1 MWKFR
6 VAAIGI
12 LVLSGA
18 LAYVL
23 LTNQVSDIK
32 PFVRGLDLAGGAELT
47 YRADTSALAGGETTA
62 AMNALREVI
71 ERRVNA
77 FGVSEPVVRTA
88 TVFGEERL
96 IVELPGVTDLTEAA
110 DRIGKTPLL
119 EFKLQDPIPSFTVS
133 ADGVLTQV
141 PGYIDTGLT
150 GRYVARARL
159 EFAQSATGGVTNEPM
174 VAVEFS
180 EEGAALFE
188 KITRE
193 NVGKPLVIFLD
204 GQELSSPT
212 IQEAISGGTASI
224 SGSFTPDQAKELVD
238 SLNLGALP
246 VPIELIASNSVG
258 AGLGD
263 DALQASIL
271 AGIIGLAVVSV
282 FMVLW
287 YRLPGL
293 IAVIAL
299 KVYVV
304 LVLAA
309 FQYIPVTLSAAGL
322 AAFVLSIGIAVDAN
336 VLIFERIKD
345 ERRKGTALREAIKQ
359 GFARAWPA
367 IRDSNISS
375 LITAIILFWFG
386 TSFIKG
392 FALVFAL
399 GVLVSMLT
407 AIAVSRTLLLALPL
421 KEGKIGSWLL
431 GSGMS
436 NRV

>member
-1 MWKFR
+1 MWKVR
-6 VAAIGI
+6 VAALAI
-12 LVLSGA
+12 LALSGA
-18 LAYVL
+18 LAYL
-23 LTNQVSDIK
+23 LVNNQISGSQ

-47 YRADTSALAGGETTA
+47 YRADVSAIQEGEVSA
-62 AMNALREVI
+62 AMDALREVI

-88 TVFGEERL
+88 EVFGEQRL
-96 IVELPGVTDLTEAA
+96 IVELPGVTNLAEAV

-119 EFKLQDPIPSFTVS
+119 EFKLPSSVPTFTMS
-133 ADGVLTQV
+133 ADGVLTAV
-141 PGYIDTGLT
+141 PGYDDTGLT

-174 VAVEFS
+174 IAVEFS

-193 NVGKPLVIFLD
+193 NVGKPLAIFLD
-204 GQELSSPT
+204 GKELSSPV
-212 IQEAISGGTASI
+212 IQETISGGTASI
-224 SGSFTPDQAKELVD
+224 SGSFTPDEAKDLVD

-246 VPIELIASNSVG
+246 VPVELVASNSVG

-263 DALQASIL
+263 DALQAGVF
-271 AGIIGLAVVSV
+271 AGVVGLAAVSL
-282 FMVLW
+282 FMILW

-293 IAVIAL
+293 ISVVAL
-299 KVYVV
+299 SVYVV
-304 LVLAA
+304 LVLIA

-345 ERRKGTALREAIKQ
+345 ERRKGTALRAAINQ

-367 IRDSNISS
+367 IRDSNLSS

-399 GVLVSMLT
+399 GVIVSMLT
-407 AIAVSRTLLLALPL
+407 AITVSRTLLLALPL

-431 GSGMS
+431 GSGIS